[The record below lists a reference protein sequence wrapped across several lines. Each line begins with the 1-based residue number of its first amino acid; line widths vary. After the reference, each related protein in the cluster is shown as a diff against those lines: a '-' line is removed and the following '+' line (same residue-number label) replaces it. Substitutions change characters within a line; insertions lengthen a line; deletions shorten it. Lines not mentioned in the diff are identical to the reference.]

1 MSSKKPVVAAPIE
14 SAAAPVA
21 VLTGDQSAAA
31 FAAGAG
37 EARTSLDR
45 LASAEGYAR
54 ALGSNPTFLQ
64 WESMR
69 TKWVEGYHSVK
80 PDTSSNAGDK
90 AFNSFAKYLSEL
102 YGIDKPKSTSA
113 AAVKKAEERK
123 AAIEKLEEKYQ
134 DQGLPQ
140 IMQQL
145 ESQYQKLAKSP
156 SDTHAEKKI
165 KELKKIAKLKASDEK
180 AELAEEIKQLKEDI
194 RSMLS
199 KQRNVEVLREVH
211 DCLSQYVSDEE

>member
-1 MSSKKPVVAAPIE
+1 MGKKPVVAAPVV
-14 SAAAPVA
+14 AAPA
-21 VLTGDQSAAA
+21 LILSEDQNAAA
-31 FAAGAG
+31 FDAGAK

-45 LASAEGYAR
+45 LSSAESYAK
-54 ALGSNPTFLQ
+54 ALGTNPTFIQ

-69 TKWVEGYHSVK
+69 VKWVEGYHSIK
-80 PDTSSNAGDK
+80 PDTTSNAGDK
-90 AFNSFAKYLSEL
+90 AFNGFAKYLSEL

-123 AAIEKLEEKYQ
+123 DAVAKREEKYQ
-134 DQGLPQ
+134 DQDLPQ
-140 IMQQL
+140 IMQQI
-145 ESQYQKLAKSP
+145 EKQYEKLAKSP
-156 SDTHAEKKI
+156 SDSHAEKKI

-199 KQRNVEVLREVH
+199 KQRNVDVLREVH
-211 DCLSQYVSDEE
+211 DCLSQYVSDEEE